1 MNTFPIVVFD
11 SGIGSLPII
20 KQLKKELP
28 NENLIYFAD
37 KANFPYGKKSK
48 TDLLKIVQNTIKYL
62 ERFHPKLIIVAS
74 ITPSIQIIDE
84 IRSLTNIS
92 LIGVKPPFKK
102 AVKITKKKH
111 IGIMATESTINSKEL
126 DMQIRTNIPQDIFI
140 SKYNASPL
148 ISMIEDGTFLR
159 NRKKIE
165 RLIIEILR
173 ENPENI
179 DVITLSST
187 HLPFILDQLNH
198 LYPHIEFID
207 PSQVIAKDVKKF
219 LIDNNLTNKNKEG
232 KMRIL
237 VSDTTNWSK
246 RKNRGS
252 FLVYLIN
259 RKRINIYYFIQKI
272 KKRFN
277 LYNVY

>member
-11 SGIGSLPII
+11 SGIGSLSII

-84 IRSLTNIS
+84 IRSLTNIP

-140 SKYNASPL
+140 SKYDASPL

-165 RLIIEILR
+165 RLIIEILG

-237 VSDTTNWSK
+237 VSDKKKEFQDIIRQIGRREKIEEVFWS
-246 RKNRGS
+246 
-252 FLVYLIN
+252 I
-259 RKRINIYYFIQKI
+259 
-272 KKRFN
+272 
-277 LYNVY
+277 